1 MNLQGITFESA
12 FWSYVGQTA
21 AFSIG
26 LLLIGRTSNRI
37 LLWLVANVLGVVGVF
52 FMGASAPTGHT
63 PLFSALLNVTAVLI
77 RGFSVSSGNLLSAR
91 NRVGTLSA
99 TLSTVSIALM
109 LPLGNS
115 EFRGLLV
122 VLGSI
127 TGLMAGLFFLA
138 ADRRSR
144 GLAGTWQMQAINVVL
159 ILAMSTQ
166 LTVVF
171 PFGEEVRLFNNPQR
185 SAFGATALVI
195 LGTVW
200 QIAFFSLVTGR
211 NARAGIIAT
220 RRATRLEERSLLLRT
235 RLDLTRDL
243 ANERLN
249 LLRMMSHEIRQPLNN
264 AQAALQSLVEQRPSR
279 AAERTTSITTA
290 SHIQGILDDVI
301 LAISNSIIAASII
314 EWRRNP
320 AILPVS
326 ACNTLDLAA
335 LDCSPEDYQRIDFT
349 RCEEDVFLYADPAL
363 LRLALRNLLANALK
377 YSPQGSRVLAAV
389 ELDEKRRGLAF
400 QISNA
405 VADPA
410 SLQGRLFERG
420 VRGAGNDGEG
430 SGLGLFM
437 VSETARL
444 HHGTV
449 ACWQLTPGHVTFELF
464 IPA

>member
-12 FWSYVGQTA
+12 FWSYVGQTV

-37 LLWLVANVLGVVGVF
+37 LLWLLANAFGVIGVF
-52 FMGASAPTGHT
+52 FMGANAPTGST
-63 PLFSALLNVTAVLI
+63 PLFSVMLNLSAVLL
-77 RGFSVSSGNLLSAR
+77 RGLSVSSGSLLLAR
-91 NRVGTLSA
+91 NRAGTLA
-99 TLSTVSIALM
+99 AALSTLGIALLVPM
-109 LPLGNS
+109 GNS

-122 VLGSI
+122 VLSSI
-127 TGLMAGLFFLA
+127 ASLLAGMFFLA

-144 GLAGTWQMQAINVVL
+144 GLASAWQMQAINVAL
-159 ILAMSTQ
+159 ILGMTTQ
-166 LTVVF
+166 LASVF
-171 PFGEEVRLFNNPQR
+171 PFGEEQRLFGNPQR
-185 SAFGATALVI
+185 SAFGATALVA

-200 QIAFFSLVTGR
+200 QIAFFSLITGR
-211 NARAGIIAT
+211 NARAAIIAA
-220 RRATRLEERSLLLRT
+220 RRATRLEERSNLLRT
-235 RLDLTRDL
+235 RLGLTQDL

-249 LLRMMSHEIRQPLNN
+249 LLRLMTHEIRQPLNN
-264 AQAALQSLVEQRPSR
+264 AQAALQSLVEQNPSR
-279 AAERTTSITTA
+279 SAERAAPITTA
-290 SHIQGILDDVI
+290 SQIQGILDDVI

-326 ACNTLDLAA
+326 ACDKLDLAA
-335 LDCSPEDYQRIDFT
+335 LDCSPEDFQRIDIR
-349 RCEEDVFLYADPAL
+349 RCPEDVFLYADPAL

-377 YSPQGSRVLAAV
+377 YSPRGSRVLATV
-389 ELDEKRRGLAF
+389 ELDEKRHGVAF
-400 QISNA
+400 QITNA

-410 SLQGRLFERG
+410 SLQGRLFDRG

-449 ACWQLTPGHVTFELF
+449 ACWQLTPRHVTFELF

>member
-37 LLWLVANVLGVVGVF
+37 LLWLVANLFGVIGVF
-52 FMGASAPTGHT
+52 FMGANAPTGHT
-63 PLFSALLNVTAVLI
+63 PLFSVMLNLTAVLI
-77 RGFSVSSGNLLSAR
+77 RGLSVSSGSLLSAR
-91 NRVGTLSA
+91 NRAGTLSA
-99 TLSTVSIALM
+99 TLSTVCIAIL

-115 EFRGLLV
+115 EFRGLLI
-122 VLGSI
+122 VLASI
-127 TGLMAGLFFLA
+127 TGLLAGLFFLA

-144 GLAGTWQMQAINVVL
+144 GLAGTWQMQAINVAL

-166 LTVVF
+166 LAAVF
-171 PFGEEVRLFNNPQR
+171 PFGNEQRLFGNPQR

-211 NARAGIIAT
+211 NARAGVVAA

-235 RLDLTRDL
+235 RLGLTQDL

-249 LLRMMSHEIRQPLNN
+249 LLRLMSHEVRQPLNN
-264 AQAALQSLVEQRPSR
+264 AQAALQALIGQKPSR
-279 AAERTTSITTA
+279 AAGAADTITVATQ
-290 SHIQGILDDVI
+290 IQGILDDVI

-320 AILPVS
+320 AILPVG

-335 LDCSPEDYQRIDFT
+335 LDCSPEDYQRIDIT
-349 RCEEDVFLYADPAL
+349 RCEENVFFYADPAL

-377 YSPQGSRVLAAV
+377 YSPQGSRVLATV
-389 ELDEKRRGLAF
+389 DLDEKRRGVAF
-400 QISNA
+400 QITNV

-449 ACWQLTPGHVTFELF
+449 ACWQLTPRHVTFELF